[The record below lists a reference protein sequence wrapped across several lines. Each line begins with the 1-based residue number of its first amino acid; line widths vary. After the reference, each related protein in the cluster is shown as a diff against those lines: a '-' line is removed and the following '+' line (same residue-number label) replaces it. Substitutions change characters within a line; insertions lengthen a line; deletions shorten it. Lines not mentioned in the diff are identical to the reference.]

1 MLHPTLLLIVL
12 TKFLLL
18 TTAAVGGQHPTQGII
33 DLLRRRLP
41 DQVDNF
47 VFSLNSSSHKSISES
62 RHRDVYTVSTQANGS
77 ILVEGNSPSALAAG
91 YLISSRNLQFYHKPL
106 R

>member
-12 TKFLLL
+12 TRFLLL
-18 TTAAVGGQHPTQGII
+18 TTAAVSRQHPTQGII
-33 DLLRRRLP
+33 DLVRRRLP

-47 VFSLNSSSHKSISES
+47 VFSLNSSAPKSSTGN
-62 RHRDVYTVSTQANGS
+62 RDRDLYTVSTQTNGS
-77 ILVEGNSPSALAAG
+77 ILVEGNSRSALAAG
-91 YLISSRNLQFYHKPL
+91 YLISNRNLRFYHNPL